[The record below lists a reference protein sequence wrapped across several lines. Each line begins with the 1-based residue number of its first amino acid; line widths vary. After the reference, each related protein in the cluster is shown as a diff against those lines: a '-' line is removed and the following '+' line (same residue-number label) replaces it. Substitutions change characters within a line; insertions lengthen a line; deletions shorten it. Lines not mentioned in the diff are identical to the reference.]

1 MTARF
6 FDSRA
11 AYLLFSTATNEKP
24 VVAARIGSELDRIA
38 PGSKALQV
46 LDAGMGDATV
56 LTELLRR
63 LHRAFPHVP
72 CW

>member
-24 VVAARIGSELDRIA
+24 VVAARIGAELDRIG
-38 PGSKALQV
+38 PGSKAIRF
-46 LDAGMGDATV
+46 DI
-56 LTELLRR
+56 LRAVR
-63 LHRAFPHVP
+63 RRAESAPRP
-72 CW
+72 AA